1 MRKNEVAV
9 VEKKENKGLPKVKKA
24 GLRCR
29 LYGIK
34 CHAYDSLCSRRR
46 HQCHYTA
53 A

>member
-9 VEKKENKGLPKVKKA
+9 VEKKENQSKEGSSG